1 VIWKDQW
8 VIWKDQWVIWKDQRV
23 IWKDQWVIWKD
34 QQVIWKDR
42 WVIWKD
48 QFLKK
53 DVSEFLTY
61 ISSVSGKPIASIR
74 KADPRF
80 PPPTGAQDMTDISS
94 ISRSELAARRRK
106 LRRQRRWRILQ
117 TSWQVIAIS
126 GLAVGAIWVATLPD
140 WVVRNPEQV
149 EIEGNKILTTDTI
162 RSLLAIKY
170 PQFLLAL
177 EPTAIAKR
185 LEDSQAPIAEAQV
198 TRRLFPPGITVHIQE
213 RYPVAVVYMIP
224 TAPPANPKQKAAPP
238 AEPIPVSLLDDRGY
252 IISYEK
258 YVSLNKSRDLPTLK
272 VFGMQ
277 EQYRTQW
284 ESLYKLVSQN
294 PIKISEINWRE
305 PGNLIF
311 QTELGTVH
319 LGSYSPDRLA
329 EQLQALDQMRKLP
342 EQVKLE
348 EIQYID
354 LNQPKTPQL
363 KMFVAPPIENP
374 DEPDEDLPQDP

>member
-1 VIWKDQW
+1 MNSWRILVAFLGNQSAASAKPTIHAFQP
-8 VIWKDQWVIWKDQRV
+8 
-23 IWKDQWVIWKD
+23 
-34 QQVIWKDR
+34 QV
-42 WVIWKD
+42 
-48 QFLKK
+48 
-53 DVSEFLTY
+53 
-61 ISSVSGKPIASIR
+61 
-74 KADPRF
+74 
-80 PPPTGAQDMTDISS
+80 GAQVMTDISS

-117 TSWQVIAIS
+117 ASWQVIAIS

-149 EIEGNKILTTDTI
+149 EIAGNKILTTDTI

-177 EPTAIAKR
+177 EPNAIAKR

-198 TRRLFPPGITVHIQE
+198 IRRLFPPGITVHIQE

-224 TAPPANPKQKAAPP
+224 TAPPPNPKQKAAPS

-258 YVSLNKSRDLPTLK
+258 YVSLNKSRNLPTLK

-277 EQYRTQW
+277 EQYRAQW
-284 ESLYKLVSQN
+284 ESLYKLVSQS
-294 PIKISEINWRE
+294 PVKISEINWRE

-319 LGSYSPDRLA
+319 LGSYTPTRLA
-329 EQLQALDQMRKLP
+329 EQLQALDRMRKLP

-348 EIQYID
+348 EIDYID

-363 KMFVAPPIENP
+363 KMFVAPPIESP
-374 DEPDEDLPQDP
+374 EDPPQDP

>member
-1 VIWKDQW
+1 
-8 VIWKDQWVIWKDQRV
+8 
-23 IWKDQWVIWKD
+23 
-34 QQVIWKDR
+34 
-42 WVIWKD
+42 
-48 QFLKK
+48 
-53 DVSEFLTY
+53 
-61 ISSVSGKPIASIR
+61 
-74 KADPRF
+74 
-80 PPPTGAQDMTDISS
+80 MTDISS

-126 GLAVGAIWVATLPD
+126 GLAVGAIWVATIPD
-140 WVVRNPEQV
+140 WVIRDPAQV
-149 EIEGNKILTTDTI
+149 EIEGNTILTTDTI

-198 TRRLFPPGITVHIQE
+198 TRRLFPPGITIHIQE

-224 TAPPANPKQKAAPP
+224 TAPANPKQKAAPP

-258 YVSLNKSRDLPTLK
+258 YVSLNKSRNLPTLK

-284 ESLYKLVSQN
+284 ASLYQLVSQS
-294 PIKISEINWRE
+294 PIKTSEINWRE
-305 PGNLIF
+305 PGNLIL
-311 QTELGTVH
+311 QTELGAVH
-319 LGSYSPDRLA
+319 LGSYTPDRLA
-329 EQLQALDQMRKLP
+329 EQLQTLDKMRKLP
-342 EQVKLE
+342 EQVKVE

-354 LNQPKTPQL
+354 LNQPKTPQI
-363 KMFVAPPIENP
+363 KMFVAPPADP
-374 DEPDEDLPQDP
+374 DDSPEEDPPQDL